1 MNKVL
6 GESFVEFEE
15 RKKFYQKLLD
25 NKVKEDEA
33 IKMSLIW
40 ANIKFR
46 KCRYEPYIYHQ
57 VKKYDNNI

>member
-6 GESFVEFEE
+6 GESLIEFEE

-25 NKVKEDEA
+25 NKMEENEA
-33 IKMSLIW
+33 IRYSLIW

-46 KCRYEPYIYHQ
+46 KCRYNASIYQ
-57 VKKYDNNI
+57 MI

>member
-15 RKKFYQKLLD
+15 RKKFFQKLLD

-33 IKMSLIW
+33 IKLSLIW

-46 KCRYEPYIYHQ
+46 KCRYEASLYHQ
-57 VKKYDNNI
+57 IKKYDDSV